1 MATFQNCNLRSA
13 HGLLPQEIPTAPGV
27 ASECP
32 APQKKLAGRTYEF
45 LIDGEGAHP
54 ISGHEQ
60 SFVQHRPPGFRH
72 APYFLPVSMS
82 ACKFSGLASYIGAL
96 VERM

>member
-1 MATFQNCNLRSA
+1 MTIGDLSC
-13 HGLLPQEIPTAPGV
+13 
-27 ASECP
+27 
-32 APQKKLAGRTYEF
+32 
-45 LIDGEGAHP
+45 HP

-60 SFVQHRPPGFRH
+60 SFVQHGIAWFH
-72 APYFLPVSMS
+72 HTPYFLPVSMS